1 MPPSVFAAPGAG
13 GSCVAIVQVQ
23 ELIESGVHFAEHMR
37 GMLNEFGKPDLS
49 KAPDTALIRTYSKK
63 MVAQLTREH
72 AKINRNLQGIREM
85 NRLPDAMIVV
95 DPKREDIA
103 VKEAQRMGVT
113 VVALIDTDSDP
124 DTVDLPIP
132 GNDDSIRSIEL
143 ILAKLADAVREGR
156 ASLPPEAQGQ
166 PRGRPAAGAGQPAP
180 AANPKPV
187 PVS

>member
-1 MPPSVFAAPGAG
+1 MKS
-13 GSCVAIVQVQ
+13 
-23 ELIESGVHFAEHMR
+23 MR
-37 GMLNEFGKPDLS
+37 TETGKLEDN
-49 KAPDTALIRTYSKK
+49 KAPETATIRTYSKK
-63 MVAQLTREH
+63 RVATHKRELT
-72 AKINRNLQGIREM
+72 KITRNLQSIREM

-143 ILAKLADAVREGR
+143 VLAKLADAVREGR

-180 AANPKPV
+180 AAN
-187 PVS
+187 